1 LTAPAGVETV
11 TVLAINRP
19 EANVKPT
26 AKDRSWKRRIMYTTL
41 RYTTLRMELNRST
54 IDLPEIPVFLRTLIR
69 TKYWYFLSR
78 LVLKRT

>member
-41 RYTTLRMELNRST
+41 RLELNRST